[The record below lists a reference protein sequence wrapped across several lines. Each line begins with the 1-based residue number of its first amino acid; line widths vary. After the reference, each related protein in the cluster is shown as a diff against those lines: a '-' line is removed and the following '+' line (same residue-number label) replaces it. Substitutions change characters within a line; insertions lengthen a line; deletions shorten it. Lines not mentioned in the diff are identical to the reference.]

1 MRINWRKIWR
11 VQVAGLLGACF
22 LASSGA
28 QSGELAAIVEDLSP
42 GVSDIGLFDYLS
54 AGAVVNLAEGDWIR
68 LGYLR
73 SCAEETITGG
83 TVLIRKD
90 KSAVIGGTVER
101 RAVECDG
108 GNLQLTSDQS
118 ERADTA
124 VMRRQEGAVEVALT
138 VHGVAPYFRITSGAD
153 TLELESLDRPRE
165 TQTLKISANGLDLA
179 EHGIALR
186 KGGPYRA
193 RAAGREIVFRV
204 DKFAHPGAVPLLS
217 RLVPL

>member
-1 MRINWRKIWR
+1 MNWRKIWR
-11 VQVAGLLGACF
+11 VQVSGLLGVCF

-28 QSGELAAIVEDLSP
+28 RGGELAAIVEDLSP

-54 AGAVVNLAEGDWIR
+54 TGAVVNLADGDWIR

-118 ERADTA
+118 DQAGAA
-124 VMRRQEGAVEVALT
+124 VMREQEGDIEVALT
-138 VHGVAPYFRITSGAD
+138 VHGASLYFRIMGAAQ

-186 KGGPYRA
+186 KGGLYRA

-204 DKFAHPGAVPLLS
+204 DKLARPGAVALLS

>member
-1 MRINWRKIWR
+1 MNWRKIWR
-11 VQVAGLLGACF
+11 VQVSGLLGVCF

-28 QSGELAAIVEDLSP
+28 RGGELAAIVEDLSP

-54 AGAVVNLAEGDWIR
+54 TGAVVNLADGDWIR

-83 TVLIRKD
+83 TVLIRMD

-118 ERADTA
+118 DQAGAA
-124 VMRRQEGAVEVALT
+124 VMREQEGDIEVALT
-138 VHGVAPYFRITSGAD
+138 VHGASPYFRIMGAAQ

-186 KGGPYRA
+186 KGGLYRA

-204 DKFAHPGAVPLLS
+204 DKLARPGAVALLS